1 MKQPSLFDDPE
12 AGSKLPVVGVPGS
25 RAALSPAQK
34 LFNKLIDRIGTQR
47 QLLQQWRDLESRYR
61 QRVAAELA
69 PVQGR
74 LREKRLAMVRLLDE
88 AAGHKSL
95 SKSQR
100 AKVVDLLLDL
110 ASDLLLEGHDEEL
123 VRVHDKYS
131 ELSFEE
137 SQQEDLDL
145 AHAMAGS
152 IFGVDLGDDHG
163 ARTPEELAQHIADKV
178 NAARPAEPA
187 PPLRA
192 RKKSAKAAAR
202 ELQREQAVQGASRS
216 LREVYRALASELH
229 PDRETDAAE
238 RARKTSLMQQVN
250 QAYEARD
257 LLALLELQLSIE
269 QIDPGAMAGLAQDR
283 LAHYNLVL
291 QEQLQRLQEE
301 LEEVRAPFTM
311 GRSLR
316 DLRELTP
323 AKVLQG
329 LADDLHHLRS
339 ALKHVEADLLAFRDI
354 KVLKNSLRGY
364 RVGGSD
370 DEMDMLESLLLD
382 ALQGRPRRP

>member
-1 MKQPSLFDDPE
+1 MKQASLFDDQQ
-12 AGSKLPVVGVPGS
+12 AGITLPVLGVPGS

-34 LFNKLIDRIGTQR
+34 LFNKLIDRIAAQR
-47 QLLQQWRDLESRYR
+47 QALQQWRDLVSRYQ
-61 QRVAAELA
+61 QRVATELA

-100 AKVVDLLLDL
+100 AKVADLLLDL
-110 ASDLLLEGHDEEL
+110 VSDLLLEGHDDEL
-123 VRVHDKYS
+123 VRVHDRYS
-131 ELSFEE
+131 EVSFEE
-137 SQQEDLDL
+137 SRREDLDL

-163 ARTPEELAQHIADKV
+163 ARTPEELAQSIADKV
-178 NAARPAEPA
+178 NAARQAEA
-187 PPLRA
+187 PQAPRG

-202 ELQREQAVQGASRS
+202 ELQREQAAQGASRS

-238 RARKTSLMQQVN
+238 RARKTALMQQAN

-291 QEQLQRLQEE
+291 QEQLQRLQDE
-301 LEEVRAPFTM
+301 LDELKAPFTT
-311 GRSLR
+311 GLSLR
-316 DLRELTP
+316 ALRDLTP
-323 AKVLQG
+323 AKALQSLDADLRQLR
-329 LADDLHHLRS
+329 LALDQID
-339 ALKHVEADLLAFRDI
+339 ADLLAFRDI
-354 KVLKNSLRGY
+354 KTLKNSLRHY
-364 RVGGSD
+364 RVGQND
-370 DEMDMLESLLLD
+370 DEMDLLESLLLD
-382 ALQGRPRRP
+382 TLQGRPRRR